1 MNEHEQHHH
10 RFVTTIFQ
18 EGLPGVFSSVAFQ
31 REWIDEKI
39 LSNGGGNFCD
49 TQEPPTKVTQEPPIR
64 VTQEPPIRVT
74 QEPPIRVTLEP
85 PIRVTREPPT
95 QEPPTTVTQ
104 EPPTKEPPTTV
115 TQEPMTGVTVSTC
128 SLKDPGELKMLEIPG
143 CGGWVD
149 LSCDKGCLNIQKVI
163 KHYKGKRM
171 K

>member
-31 REWIDEKI
+31 REWIDKKI
-39 LSNGGGNFCD
+39 LSNGGGDFCV
-49 TQEPPTKVTQEPPIR
+49 TQEPPTT
-64 VTQEPPIRVT
+64 VT

-128 SLKDPGELKMLEIPG
+128 NLKDPGELKMLEIPG

-149 LSCDKGCLNIQKVI
+149 LSCDKGCLNIQKGI

>member
-18 EGLPGVFSSVAFQ
+18 EGLPSIFSSVAFQ
-31 REWIDEKI
+31 REWIDKKI
-39 LSNGGGNFCD
+39 LSNGGGDFC
-49 TQEPPTKVTQEPPIR
+49 V
-64 VTQEPPIRVT
+64 
-74 QEPPIRVTLEP
+74 
-85 PIRVTREPPT
+85 T

-104 EPPTKEPPTTV
+104 EPPTTQDPT
-115 TQEPMTGVTVSTC
+115 TGVTVSTC